1 MRLLVTGGAGFI
13 GSNLVRYFLDEYQ
26 DVEVINLDLLTY
38 AGNLDNLTG
47 LEADPRYRFVHGD
60 ICDAAL
66 VGELVGEV
74 DAVLNLAAES
84 HVDRSIAHDTPF
96 VRTNVNGAHTLLSAA
111 LAAPNPPRFVHVSTD
126 EVYGELPW
134 RDPEARDSA
143 RRDAAGRDA
152 AGGDAAGRDAAPM
165 APEDD
170 RFTESTPLAPRSPY
184 SATKASADML
194 VLAYH
199 RTHGLDAVVTRCSNN
214 YGPYQF
220 PEKLIPLMVSNAMM
234 GEPLPVYGDGL
245 NVRDW
250 IHVRD
255 HCRGLDA
262 ALRKGRSGEAYNF
275 GGDAERTNLQIVN
288 AILEQTGADPELITF
303 VEDRLGHDRR
313 YAVDATKAKEEL
325 SWAPLVEFGE
335 GLTETIAW
343 YGENGA
349 WLERIASGEYR
360 G

>member
-1 MRLLVTGGAGFI
+1 MKLLITGGAGFI
-13 GSNLVRYFLDEYQ
+13 GANLVRYFLEEYQ

-38 AGNLDNLTG
+38 AGNPDNLAG
-47 LEADPRYRFVHGD
+47 LDADPRYRFVHGD
-60 ICDAAL
+60 ICDASL

-96 VRTNVNGAHTLLSAA
+96 VRTNVNGTHTLLSAT
-111 LAAPNPPRFVHVSTD
+111 LAAPKPPRFVQVSTD

-134 RDPEARDSA
+134 RDPEARDPA
-143 RRDAAGRDA
+143 RRDT
-152 AGGDAAGRDAAPM
+152 AGRDAAPM
-165 APEDD
+165 ASEDEL
-170 RFTESTPLAPRSPY
+170 FTESTPLTPRSPY
-184 SATKASADML
+184 SATKASGDLLA
-194 VLAYH
+194 LAYH
-199 RTHGLDAVVTRCSNN
+199 RTHGLDVVVTRCSNN

-220 PEKLIPLMVSNAMM
+220 PEKLIPLMVSNAIK
-234 GEPLPVYGDGL
+234 GDPLPVYGDGL

-275 GGDAERTNLQIVN
+275 GGDAERTNLQIVK
-288 AILEQTGADPELITF
+288 AIIGQTGADPELVTF

-325 SWAPLVEFGE
+325 SWAPLVEFEE
-335 GLTETIAW
+335 GLAETIGW
-343 YGENGA
+343 YGENEA
-349 WLERIASGEYR
+349 WLGRIESGAYR